1 MMMAAAP
8 RKLTLCADDYGISE
22 GVNRAIR
29 DLIAQGRL
37 NATSVMVVT
46 PAFTRDE
53 IAALKTLRQ
62 RVVSEDGRRC
72 ALGLHV
78 TLTAPFRPLTLHFR
92 PLSGEQFLSLN
103 ATLARAMLRRFD
115 VEIVRAEILAQL
127 TAFIE
132 AFGTPPDFVD
142 GHQHVQIF
150 PVLRDAF
157 IDAVKEKAPD
167 AWVRQCGAPQGAAP
181 VGLKARLLDHLSKGF
196 RAKAAKAGLTF
207 NPAFSGAYDFTRA
220 PDFASL
226 FPGFLQGLPDGALIM
241 CHPGFVDDTLRS
253 LDPFTDQREREHAY
267 FASDA
272 FADLLTAENT
282 TLL

>member
-1 MMMAAAP
+1 MNIAAAP

-46 PAFTRDE
+46 PAFTRIE

-62 RVVSEDGRRC
+62 RVISEDGRRC

-78 TLTAPFRPLTLHFR
+78 TLTAPFRPLTLHFS
-92 PLSGEQFLSLN
+92 PLQGGQFLPLN
-103 ATLARAMLRRFD
+103 TALARAMLHGFD
-115 VEIVRAEILAQL
+115 TEIVRAEIDAQL
-127 TAFIE
+127 AAFIE
-132 AFGTPPDFVD
+132 AFGAPPDFVD

-150 PVLRDAF
+150 PILRDAF
-157 IDAVKEKAPD
+157 VAAVKNRAPD
-167 AWVRQCGAPQGAAP
+167 AWVRQCGAPQGASNK
-181 VGLKARLLDHLSKGF
+181 GLKARLLDHLSRGF
-196 RAKAAKAGLTF
+196 RTRAAKAGLTF
-207 NPAFSGAYDFTRA
+207 NPAFSGAYDFTHA
-220 PDFASL
+220 PDFAAL
-226 FPGFLQGLPDGALIM
+226 FPAFLRGLPDGGLIM

-253 LDPFTDQREREHAY
+253 LDPLTDQREREHAY

-272 FADLLTAENT
+272 FADLLRAENA